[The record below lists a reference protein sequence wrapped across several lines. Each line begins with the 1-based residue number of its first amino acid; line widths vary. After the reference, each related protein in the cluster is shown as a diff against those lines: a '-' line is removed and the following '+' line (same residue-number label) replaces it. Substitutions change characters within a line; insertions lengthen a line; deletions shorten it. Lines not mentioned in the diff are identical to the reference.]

1 MGREQFKTPDA
12 DVAAE
17 FDRVCQLFQLALG
30 KPSDRVLFDSLMSEA
45 NEKGLNWIQ
54 GLEYVVQQREAD
66 RTGDAS
72 EIADITEIDAGRRQG
87 PVFSMRGVSAESAGD
102 LRRAG

>member
-1 MGREQFKTPDA
+1 MVPGFTLQPMGREQFKTPDE

-30 KPSDRVLFDSLMSEA
+30 RPSDRVLFESLMGEA

-54 GLEYVVQQREAD
+54 GLEYVIEHRETTAPVEFPA
-66 RTGDAS
+66 RHSAAEECSGTG
-72 EIADITEIDAGRRQG
+72 R
-87 PVFSMRGVSAESAGD
+87 D

>member
-1 MGREQFKTPDA
+1 MGREQYRTPDE

-45 NEKGLNWIQ
+45 NEHGLNWVE
-54 GLEYVVQQREAD
+54 GLEYVVRQRETEAPEAELKQMPRKRPEPVHSMMTD
-66 RTGDAS
+66 HVLCRAS
-72 EIADITEIDAGRRQG
+72 
-87 PVFSMRGVSAESAGD
+87 
-102 LRRAG
+102 

>member
-1 MGREQFKTPDA
+1 MGREQYKTPDA

-45 NEKGLNWIQ
+45 NDKGLNWVE
-54 GLEYVVQQREAD
+54 GLEYVVQRREDEAPV
-66 RTGDAS
+66 TGVT
-72 EIADITEIDAGRRQG
+72 DIDEGRRQSFAAV
-87 PVFSMRGVSAESAGD
+87 PVRAGESGD